1 MVVMVMLVLVVVVV
15 TTQMGMSLQAVMA
28 IMTMMMMMM
37 PMFINMWKATER
49 EAIRIIPLP
58 YIYWQQFEGNC
69 GKA

>member
-1 MVVMVMLVLVVVVV
+1 VLVVVVVV
-15 TTQMGMSLQAVMA
+15 TTQMGMSIQAVMA
-28 IMTMMMMMM
+28 VMTMMM

-58 YIYWQQFEGNC
+58 YICWQQFEGNC